1 MLNRKRIKIKIKK
14 DNHVVIKA
22 HNVTPV
28 DLVMAAGNLIQSAS
42 SMAVMNVEDIVVK
55 ILPYFLG
62 EENQNE

>member
-1 MLNRKRIKIKIKK
+1 MLNRKRFKIKIKK

-22 HNVTPV
+22 HNATPI
-28 DLVMAAGNLIQSAS
+28 DLVMVAGNLIQTAS
-42 SMAVMNVEDIVVK
+42 DMTNMNVDDLVAK